1 MRTVVKIQNRT
12 KKRYLWS
19 LAFGKNFKR
28 FANGMLTL
36 PNGNQKNWYWEEG
49 GIKENKGNAKRGV
62 SPRLKI

>member
-1 MRTVVKIQNRT
+1 
-12 KKRYLWS
+12 LWS

-36 PNGNQKNWYWEEG
+36 LNGNQKNWYWGEG

-62 SPRLKI
+62 SPRLKIRPCDLDF